1 MLGHPSAAMAL
12 ETYADRFDDERDAV
26 EHAPDPRNCLTC
38 RHRPI
43 LAPDKGEKALKFRAF
58 CGFRS
63 AVSVTRG
70 WNKTAWDHVAG
81 FVRNANETPRAS

>member
-12 ETYADRFDDERDAV
+12 ETYADRFDDVRDAV
-26 EHAPDPRNCLTC
+26 GDAPDPRNCLTC

-63 AVSVTRG
+63 AEPV
-70 WNKTAWDHVAG
+70 G
-81 FVRNANETPRAS
+81 FEPTEGLRPLHLSRVVH